1 MSRRYIMINL
11 DAACEMPA
19 TRTFMN
25 PQLLQEVLGN
35 RGRYVSAAL
44 TVITAWIKA
53 GTPGTASK
61 PVGGY
66 DQWSHWCREPLC

>member
-1 MSRRYIMINL
+1 
-11 DAACEMPA
+11 
-19 TRTFMN
+19 
-25 PQLLQEVLGN
+25 
-35 RGRYVSAAL
+35 
-44 TVITAWIKA
+44 VITAWIKA